1 MRLPGPP
8 VTAFFSLAPD
18 WICEVLSPTTA
29 RLDRANKL
37 AIYARAAVPYV
48 WVLDPLAQTLEVLR
62 LEGGRWTIVGV
73 HAGDAVVR
81 AEPFVEIDLTLAV
94 LWSEPPDASQPAG

>member
-1 MRLPGPP
+1 MPQRPA
-8 VTAFFSLAPD
+8 TAYFPLAPD
-18 WICEVLSPTTA
+18 WVCEILSPSTA
-29 RLDRANKL
+29 RLDRAQKL
-37 AIYARAAVPYV
+37 SIYAREGVPHA
-48 WVLDPLAQTLEVLR
+48 WVLNPLALTVEVLR
-62 LEGGRWTIVGV
+62 LDDGRWTIVGV